1 MDWWLLFAVF
11 LYFACAMLLVAEV
24 FVPSAG
30 MLFMLSLACLV
41 GGIMIFFRHSPA
53 AGWLGVAI
61 AIVMIPG
68 VLVGAYK
75 IFPHTRFGNKMLL
88 APPQPR
94 GGEAIPDTDSLKGL
108 IGAAGI
114 VITTMRPV
122 GMCDFAG
129 KRLECVAEGGFVEK
143 GKKVKVIKVESTQV
157 TVRVIQET

>member
-30 MLFMLSLACLV
+30 LLLALSLASLA
-41 GGIMIFFRHSPA
+41 GGVFLFFRHSPA

-88 APPQPR
+88 APPKKR
-94 GGEAIPDTDSLKGL
+94 VGEAIPDTDDLEGL
-108 IGAAGI
+108 LGAIGTS
-114 VITTMRPV
+114 ITTMRPV
-122 GMCDFAG
+122 GMCDIAG
-129 KRLECVAEGGFVEK
+129 ERLECVAEDGYVEK
-143 GKKVKVIKVESTQV
+143 GKQVKVIKIESTQV

>member
-24 FVPSAG
+24 FVPSG
-30 MLFMLSLACLV
+30 GLLLVLSLASLA
-41 GGIMIFFRHSPA
+41 GGLFLFFKHSPA

-75 IFPHTRFGNKMLL
+75 IFPHTRFGSKMLL
-88 APPQPR
+88 APPEKQA
-94 GGEAIPDTDSLKGL
+94 GEAIPDTDDLKGL
-108 IGAAGI
+108 LGKVGTA
-114 VITTMRPV
+114 ITTMRPV
-122 GMCDFAG
+122 GMCDITG
-129 KRLECVAEGGFVEK
+129 KRLECVAEGGYVEK
-143 GKKVKVIKVESTQV
+143 GKQVKVIKVESTQV